1 MSTQVTSSE
10 MIHLYIDTQME
21 NTEHITLNTF
31 DMSVPS
37 SLPIKY
43 MHKDQNLCLHVSVI
57 FIVAVI
63 LYTVIN
69 RLDKTHKYYFS
80 IRN

>member
-1 MSTQVTSSE
+1 

-43 MHKDQNLCLHVSVI
+43 MHKDQNLCLHI